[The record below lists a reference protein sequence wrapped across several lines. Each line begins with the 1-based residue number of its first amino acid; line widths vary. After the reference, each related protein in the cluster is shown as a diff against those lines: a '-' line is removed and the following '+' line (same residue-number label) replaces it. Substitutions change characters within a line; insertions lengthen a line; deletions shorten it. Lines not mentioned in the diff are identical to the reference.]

1 MTHKRYEKY
10 IDTEEAWLGS
20 HPSHW
25 ARKPLWTLFRR
36 VKRQGFESEELLS
49 VYRDHGVIPKS
60 SREDNFNKP
69 SDDLSA
75 YQLVEPGDLAVNKMK
90 AWQGSV
96 AISKHRGIVSPA
108 YHVYTSLHSENQRYL
123 HYLMRCDRYI
133 TGYLAISKGIRVN
146 QWDLQP
152 EYHSRMPVL
161 LPPLNEQLGIASFLD
176 RETAKIDALI
186 AEQQRLIELLQEKR
200 LAVIS
205 HAVTKGLNPNAPMKN
220 SGVEWLGEV
229 PEHWDVCRVKA
240 VSVFTTSGPRGWSER
255 VGDVG
260 ALFVQSGDLTDVM
273 GVDFANC
280 KRVQVGDDAEAS
292 RTKLLDGD
300 LVVCITG
307 AKTGNVAVCE
317 SVPESSYVN
326 QHLCLIRPGEGVH
339 PRFLAALLKSG
350 CGQTY
355 FSLAQ
360 YGLKQGLSLEDVR
373 EAPVALPPLDE
384 QDRICQWLRG
394 VSSRYLPLESESQR
408 TISLLQER
416 RSALISAA
424 VTGQIDVRGQVPE
437 AVAA

>member
-1 MTHKRYEKY
+1 MSFPRYPAYKPSGVE
-10 IDTEEAWLGS
+10 WLGEV
-20 HPSHW
+20 PEHW
-25 ARKPLWTLFRR
+25 ASRR
-36 VKRQGFESEELLS
+36 LGFFFAERREKVSDKDFQALS
-49 VYRDHGVIPKS
+49 VTKDGIVPQLDTAAKTDDGDNRKCVRTGDFVINSRSDRKGS
-60 SREDNFNKP
+60 SG
-69 SDDLSA
+69 LSR
-75 YQLVEPGDLAVNKMK
+75 LD
-90 AWQGSV
+90 GSV
-96 AISKHRGIVSPA
+96 SLICTVLRPQESVQGGFIHHLLRSVSFQEEFYRFGKGIVADLWSTNYSA
-108 YHVYTSLHSENQRYL
+108 MSG
-123 HYLMRCDRYI
+123 I
-133 TGYLAISKGIRVN
+133 TLA
-146 QWDLQP
+146 
-152 EYHSRMPVL
+152 M
-161 LPPLNEQLGIASFLD
+161 PPLEEQESIATFLD
-176 RETAKIDALI
+176 HETAKIDALI

-200 LAVIS
+200 QAVIS
-205 HAVTKGLNPNAPMKN
+205 HAVTNGLNPVAPMKD
-220 SGVEWLGEV
+220 SGVEWLGKV
-229 PEHWDVCRVKA
+229 PEHWEVCRVKA

-280 KRVQVGDDAEAS
+280 KRVQVGDDAEAA

-339 PRFLAALLKSG
+339 PHFLAALLKSG

-360 YGLKQGLSLEDVR
+360 YGLKQGLSLDDVR
-373 EAPVALPPLDE
+373 EAPFALPPLDE

-394 VSSRYLPLESESQR
+394 VSSRYLPLEAESQR

-424 VTGQIDVRGQVPE
+424 VTGQIDVRGLVPE
-437 AVAA
+437 ASAA

>member
-1 MTHKRYEKY
+1 VTHKRYEKY

-200 LAVIS
+200 QAVIS
-205 HAVTKGLNPNAPMKN
+205 HAVTKGLNPNAPMKD

-229 PEHWDVCRVKA
+229 PEHWTAQKA
-240 VSVFTTSGPRGWSER
+240 SWLFRAEKGKKAQALTQEYCGANEGPFPVFSGQTKDGGVMGAIDSYEF
-255 VGDVG
+255 DVG
-260 ALFVQSGDLTDVM
+260 ETGAILCTTVGAKAMSVRRITGQFSLSQNCMVITSKTAEATPAFFEYGFQPLFKHERALIPDHMQPSFRM
-273 GVDFANC
+273 EDFNQFW
-280 KRVQVGDDAEAS
+280 VQV
-292 RTKLLDGD
+292 
-300 LVVCITG
+300 
-307 AKTGNVAVCE
+307 
-317 SVPESSYVN
+317 
-326 QHLCLIRPGEGVH
+326 
-339 PRFLAALLKSG
+339 
-350 CGQTY
+350 
-355 FSLAQ
+355 
-360 YGLKQGLSLEDVR
+360 
-373 EAPVALPPLDE
+373 PPIDE
-384 QDRICQWLRG
+384 QAIIAK
-394 VSSRYLPLESESQR
+394 YLQEKNQSNSELA
-408 TISLLQER
+408 TAISCGIGLLQER

-424 VTGQIDVRGQVPE
+424 VTGQIDVRGLALE
-437 AVAA
+437 VAA